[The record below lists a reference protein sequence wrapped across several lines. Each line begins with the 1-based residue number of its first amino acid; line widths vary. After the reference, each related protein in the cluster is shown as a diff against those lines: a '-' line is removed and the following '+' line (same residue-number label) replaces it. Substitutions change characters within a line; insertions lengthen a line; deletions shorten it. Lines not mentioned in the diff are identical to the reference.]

1 MADNAKASEYSTQ
14 NMRELTGLDPI
25 RMNPSQYIGSIAP
38 VSAVHGVGNEQ
49 EGEVLEANG
58 FHLFVEI
65 LGNSSDEAT
74 NGYATRI
81 EIDLLPDQSITV
93 TDNGRGIP
101 PDRPTQPDGTLG
113 PSGVSLAVLHMNAG
127 GKFAAGDK
135 NNKHRAYAKGAQG
148 LHGVGAA
155 CVCALSDRFDV
166 TVWRNGK
173 AYSLSA
179 RRGVQGTF
187 AGDRIGSKFT
197 PTPDADVSETKDA
210 RPQAEKA
217 LFPHGTRIHWH
228 PDPIIFS
235 GRQDGPLI
243 PWYDVIQYV
252 RAQSYMAPECTYVI
266 NDYTEFGG
274 SDGRTPVTTEYHHP
288 GGINDMIEEKT
299 ARTKNVSP
307 IVSFDVP
314 TSYLKTV
321 TTENEDGSMSRS
333 DVSYDCDVKVALRW
347 TTRGGADIEGYANGV
362 HCVGKH
368 VDGFR
373 RGITR
378 GVNDW
383 IRKSDLMTKKDE
395 KDGISPNVEDMT
407 DGMIAVIEVLLEDQ
421 CDFQGQTKDALSNP
435 EVLSCVSDVVKEQIT
450 NWLSARKNSKAA
462 KAIGKSVLDNAR
474 LRNKQ
479 KKEREAVKKA
489 KDKLGGF
496 SSKPAKLVDCR
507 NEGPGTELLICEGD
521 SAAGSIKIAR
531 DANMQ
536 ALMPVRGVSLNA
548 YGQTES
554 KILNNQEFADLTVAM
569 GGGGICTKFELDKRR
584 YEKIGLYTDADPD
597 GAYIRSL
604 LLVFIY
610 YCFPGMIEGGNVFA
624 GCPPLYSIKVIKG
637 ADKGKRYF
645 AADERERDGIVRKF
659 MANGG
664 NLKDLEIARSKG
676 LGEMSPLDEFKPCLD
691 PATRRVRII
700 TLSDV
705 DDAKADAEDAFRLL
719 FSRKVDAKDERREWI
734 DSTFESVDE

>member
-1 MADNAKASEYSTQ
+1 MTNSKTTEYSTQ

-38 VSAVHGVGNEQ
+38 ISAVHGSGNEQ
-49 EGEVLEANG
+49 DGELLEANG

-81 EIDLLPDQSITV
+81 NIDLFPDESIRI

-101 PDRPTQPDGTLG
+101 PDRPTLPDGTLG

-127 GKFAAGDK
+127 GKFGAGDK

-179 RRGVQGTF
+179 KRGVQGVF
-187 AGDRIGSKFT
+187 AGDKISSKFT
-197 PTPDADVSETKDA
+197 QTPDADVSESDDN
-210 RPQAEKA
+210 RPASVKA
-217 LFPHGTRIHWH
+217 VFPHGTCVHWH

-235 GRQDGPLI
+235 GGPNGPVI

-252 RAQSYMAPECTYVI
+252 KAQSYMAPECTYVI
-266 NDYTEFGG
+266 NDYTKLGG
-274 SDGRTPVTTEYHHP
+274 SDGKTPVTTEYHHP
-288 GGINDMIEEKT
+288 GGINDMIDEKT
-299 ARTKNVSP
+299 AKTKNVSP

-314 TSYLKTV
+314 TSYMKTV
-321 TTENEDGSMSRS
+321 TTENDDGSMSKS

-347 TTRGGADIEGYANGV
+347 TTKSGADIEGYANGV

-378 GVNDW
+378 GVNEW
-383 IRKSDLMTKKDE
+383 IKKSNLMTKKDE
-395 KDGISPNVEDMT
+395 KDGITPNVDDMT

-435 EVLSCVSDVVKEQIT
+435 EVLSCVSDVVKEQVT
-450 NWLSARKNSKAA
+450 NWLSARKNAKAA

-474 LRNKQ
+474 LRNRQ

-507 NEGPGTELLICEGD
+507 NEGKGTELIICEGD

-548 YGQTES
+548 YGQSEA
-554 KILNNQEFADLTVAM
+554 KILSNQEFADLTVAM
-569 GGGGICTKFELDKRR
+569 GGGGIRDKFDLNKRR
-584 YEKIGLYTDADPD
+584 YERISIYTDADPD

-610 YCFPGMIEGGNVFA
+610 YCFPGMIEGGHVFA
-624 GCPPLYSIKVIKG
+624 GCPPLYSIKVVKG
-637 ADKGKRYF
+637 PDKGKRYF
-645 AADERERDGIVRKF
+645 AADEKERDVIINKF

-664 NLKDLEIARSKG
+664 DLKNLEIARSKG

-691 PATRRVRII
+691 PATRKVRVI
-700 TLSDV
+700 TLNDV
-705 DDAKADAEDAFRLL
+705 SEARDMADDTFRLM
-719 FSRKVDAKDERREWI
+719 FSRKQDAKDERREWI
-734 DSTFESVDE
+734 DNTFESVDE